1 MAGKR
6 ATKQARGKS
15 VPKLVAAPVADLA
28 KESSPKIVA
37 MSEKGCVPKLEAEAL
52 LAAKLEL
59 ATKLAP
65 KLEAATN
72 LAPKLEA
79 ATELAP
85 KLEAATKLA
94 SKLEAATKQA
104 PKLEAATKLA
114 SKFGAATN
122 LAPKLAAKSL
132 APSIKQIV
140 EKLEGRITEVR
151 KNKRR
156 KLLKNVLH

>member
-6 ATKQARGKS
+6 ATKQARRKS

-37 MSEKGCVPKLEAEAL
+37 MSEKECVPKLEAEAL
-52 LAAKLEL
+52 LAAKLE
-59 ATKLAP
+59 
-65 KLEAATN
+65 
-72 LAPKLEA
+72 A

-85 KLEAATKLA
+85 KLEAATELASKLEAETNLA
-94 SKLEAATKQA
+94 SKLEAATKLV
-104 PKLEAATKLA
+104 PKLE
-114 SKFGAATN
+114 AATN

>member
-6 ATKQARGKS
+6 ATKPASRKS
-15 VPKLVAAPVADLA
+15 VPKLVAAPVANLA

-52 LAAKLEL
+52 LA
-59 ATKLAP
+59 
-65 KLEAATN
+65 
-72 LAPKLEA
+72 PKLEA

-94 SKLEAATKQA
+94 PKLEAATNLAPKLDAATKLA

-114 SKFGAATN
+114 SKLEAATN

-140 EKLEGRITEVR
+140 EKLEGRNTKVR
-151 KNKRR
+151 KISEENY
-156 KLLKNVLH
+156 VLSFRFP

>member
-1 MAGKR
+1 MA
-6 ATKQARGKS
+6 KQARGKP

-28 KESSPKIVA
+28 KEASPKIVA
-37 MSEKGCVPKLEAEAL
+37 MSEKECVPKLEAEAL
-52 LAAKLEL
+52 LAAKEL

-65 KLEAATN
+65 KLEAATE
-72 LAPKLEA
+72 LAPKFEA

-94 SKLEAATKQA
+94 SKLEAATKLVTKLEAATELA
-104 PKLEAATKLA
+104 PKLEAATK
-114 SKFGAATN
+114 

-140 EKLEGRITEVR
+140 EKLEGRNTKVR
-151 KNKRR
+151 KISEENY
-156 KLLKNVLH
+156 